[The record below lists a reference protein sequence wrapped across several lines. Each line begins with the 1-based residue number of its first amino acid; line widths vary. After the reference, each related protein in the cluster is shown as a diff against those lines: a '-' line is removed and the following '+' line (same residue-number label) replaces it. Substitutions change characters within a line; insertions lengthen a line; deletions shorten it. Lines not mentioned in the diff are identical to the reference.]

1 MTALYP
7 RRAPRQAPD
16 LVPGHRRKWPI
27 QWKLKVMPFAYRTSE
42 LFPLRSNEL
51 LHPQMYITPPLPTS
65 CEVNLNTFSGSNGHD
80 GQSRAQWS
88 QSELRPLSAANSLYS
103 LPDLVGE
110 IAAVENASVNER
122 MVYGSVPYS
131 DVEDDLLPVPAD
143 VGITFGHDKRVS
155 PAFNGFSFGVS
166 SGSNDGVSQNNT
178 GRTNNSVIHK
188 LTGMWSS
195 THYAVGDDGSAS
207 VNINCH
213 GVLAD
218 EAAVAPQTQ
227 TTNGLSYSGT
237 HSSDATGNT
246 NKGDCSK
253 DESK

>member
-7 RRAPRQAPD
+7 KRVPRQAPD
-16 LVPGHRRKWPI
+16 STPVHRRKWPI
-27 QWKLKVMPFAYRTSE
+27 QWRIKVTPFADRTSD

-80 GQSRAQWS
+80 GQSHAQWS
-88 QSELRPLSAANSLYS
+88 ESELRPLSVANSLYS

-110 IAAVENASVNER
+110 TAEIDNAGVREGL
-122 MVYGSVPYS
+122 VYCGVPYS
-131 DVEDDLLPVPAD
+131 DLDDDLTPAPAD
-143 VGITFGHDKRVS
+143 VGIVFGHDKRVS
-155 PAFNGFSFGVS
+155 PAFHFGVN
-166 SGSNDGVSQNNT
+166 SGSNDGVSQSNT

-195 THYAVGDDGSAS
+195 AHYAVGDDCSTS
-207 VNINCH
+207 VNINCY
-213 GVLAD
+213 GAVG
-218 EAAVAPQTQ
+218 EEAVAVTQTQ

-237 HSSDATGNT
+237 HSSDVTRNT
-246 NKGDCSK
+246 TKDNGSK